1 MTGLLV
7 VMGSGE
13 TTPTMVSTHQRV
25 FAALGESPTGA
36 LIDTPYGFQENADE
50 LTARTRDYFGHNVG
64 RAVEVASLRRAEAM
78 TPVRLADVVATVRN
92 ADWVFAGPG
101 SPTYLAAQWRA
112 TELPSVLRDRLA
124 PPRGA
129 TVFASAA
136 ACTLGAAT
144 IPVYEIY
151 KAGED
156 PHWRDGLDLLTAIGL
171 DAVVVPHFDNAE
183 GGTHDTRY
191 CYLGERRLRIMEEL
205 LPSTTW
211 VLGVDEHTALVVD
224 LDRGLVR
231 VEGRGGVTVRARD
244 ASARFPAGEEVELAS
259 LVDAAVGRPATGGA
273 GTVPAGV
280 TPTHAADAVG
290 ADASAATGSAGDLA
304 VVGVSTAG
312 APTAGTATSPL
323 LEEVAEAAGAFDTAI
338 ADDDAM
344 GAAEVTVALEG
355 TIRDWSSDVLQSDE
369 LDRSRAE
376 LRRQIAALARLA
388 QQAMHAHRDLVAPH
402 VAALLALR
410 EQARAER
417 RFADADAIRDA
428 LISGGVEVR
437 DRPDGTDWQ
446 YHDPLDDARD

>member
-25 FAALGESPTGA
+25 FGALGESPTGV

-50 LTARTRDYFGHNVG
+50 LTARTRDYFAHNVG
-64 RAVEVASLRRAEAM
+64 RAVEVASLRRAETM
-78 TPVRLADVVATVRN
+78 TPVRLADVVATVQA

-101 SPTYLAAQWRA
+101 SPSYLATQWRL
-112 TELPSVLRDRLA
+112 TDLPNVLRARLES
-124 PPRGA
+124 PRGA

-136 ACTLGAAT
+136 ACTLGAVT

-191 CYLGERRLRIMEEL
+191 CYLGARRLRIMEEL
-205 LPSTTW
+205 LPTTTW
-211 VLGVDEHTALVVD
+211 VLGVDEHTALVLD
-224 LDRGLVR
+224 LDRGVAR

-244 ASARFPAGEEVELAS
+244 VSATFPAGGEVELAT
-259 LVDAAVGRPATGGA
+259 LVDAAIGR
-273 GTVPAGV
+273 
-280 TPTHAADAVG
+280 
-290 ADASAATGSAGDLA
+290 
-304 VVGVSTAG
+304 TAG
-312 APTAGTATSPL
+312 GVAPTVAAGMPAAAGTAAARAAAASERTAASPL
-323 LEEVAEAAGAFDTAI
+323 LEEVAAAAGAFDAAI
-338 ADDDAM
+338 GADDAM
-344 GAAEVTVALEG
+344 GAADVTVALEG

-369 LDRSRAE
+369 MDRARVE

-388 QQAMHAHRDLVAPH
+388 QQALHAHRDLVAPH
-402 VAALLALR
+402 VAVLLELR
-410 EQARAER
+410 ERARADR

-428 LISGGVEVR
+428 LIAGGVEVR
-437 DRPDGTDWQ
+437 DRPDGTDWE
-446 YHDPLDDARD
+446 YHDPLDEARVRR